1 MDDALRL
8 GVAMTSLQIAVGAT
22 NDVVDAKAD
31 AAVGRAKPIP
41 RGLVG
46 PGAARAL
53 AVGAAL
59 GGLAL
64 AASFGP
70 GVFGLAALG
79 LAVGL
84 AYDLRLR
91 SLGLGWLGFA
101 LGLPLVPLYGWLGGA
116 GTLPGPV
123 VVLAAA
129 ATPAGVGLA
138 IANWRRDLAAD
149 RTSGRPNIVLRLGTP
164 APLVA
169 GLCYLVALGLLG
181 GGLAAWGGGGAGL
194 AVVALGV
201 GVLGLG
207 YALPSAG
214 RAWEVQAVGLAVAAV
229 GWLVALREA
238 GSL

>member
-1 MDDALRL
+1 
-8 GVAMTSLQIAVGAT
+8 MTSLQIAIGAT
-22 NDVVDAKAD
+22 NDLVDAEAD
-31 AAVGRAKPIP
+31 ATVARAKPIP
-41 RGLVG
+41 LGLVG
-46 PGAARAL
+46 PGAARVL

-79 LAVGL
+79 LVVGL

-91 SLGLGWLGFA
+91 SLGLGWLAFA

-116 GTLPGPV
+116 GTVPGPI

-129 ATPAGVGLA
+129 AAPAGVGLA
-138 IANWRRDLAAD
+138 IANGRRDLAAD
-149 RTSGRPNIVLRLGTP
+149 RSSGRPNIALRLGQP
-164 APLVA
+164 ASLVV
-169 GLCYLVALGLLG
+169 GLGYLVALGLLV

-194 AVVALGV
+194 AVVAAGI
-201 GVLGLG
+201 GVLGIG
-207 YALPSAG
+207 YALPPAG
-214 RAWEVQAVGLAVAAV
+214 RAWEVQAVGLTMVAV
-229 GWLVALREA
+229 GWLVALRGV

>member
-8 GVAMTSLQIAVGAT
+8 GAAMTSLQLAVGAT
-22 NDVVDAKAD
+22 NDVVDAEAD

-41 RGLVG
+41 LGLVG
-46 PGAARAL
+46 LGAARVL

-64 AASFGP
+64 AASFGW

-91 SLGLGWLGFA
+91 SLSLGWLAFA

-116 GTLPGPV
+116 GTLPGPIA
-123 VVLAAA
+123 VLVAAA
-129 ATPAGVGLA
+129 APAGVGLA
-138 IANWRRDLAAD
+138 VANGRRDLAAD
-149 RTSGRPNIVLRLGTP
+149 RSSGRPNIALRLGRP
-164 APLVA
+164 ASVVA
-169 GLCYLVALGLLG
+169 GLGYLVALGLLG
-181 GGLAAWGGGGAGL
+181 GGLAAWGGGGGGL
-194 AVVALGV
+194 AVVALGI
-201 GVLGLG
+201 GVLGIG
-207 YALPSAG
+207 FALPPAA
-214 RAWEVQAVGLAVAAV
+214 RAWEVQAVGLAVVAV
-229 GWLVALREA
+229 GWLVAVREG